1 MQNRVDSFALK
12 QLLESLENSEV
23 RIRIRGMGEPWMGY
37 CKLVLLSDRAMI
49 LQSDSDPRIILNIR
63 NIVEFQ
69 LERNFSGYDAEVTYE
84 VEH

>member
-1 MQNRVDSFALK
+1 
-12 QLLESLENSEV
+12 
-23 RIRIRGMGEPWMGY
+23 MGY